1 MSRVGLKLTIVCK
14 FGTKYKMRT
23 LVIGFGLLTLCLLV
37 LFKVAEVQYS
47 QGNARLEIIV
57 ALAAVLFFFIG
68 YYVNLRSNKNTGSDP
83 PGITKSSQSPESPN
97 PDQIKKMGLTS
108 RELEV
113 LEKMAM
119 GLSNQE
125 IGQALFLSES
135 TIKTH
140 VSNILLKMEVKNR
153 ILAVQQAKNLKII
166 S

>member
-1 MSRVGLKLTIVCK
+1 VESSPQVVTIS
-14 FGTKYKMRT
+14 
-23 LVIGFGLLTLCLLV
+23 
-37 LFKVAEVQYS
+37 A
-47 QGNARLEIIV
+47 
-57 ALAAVLFFFIG
+57 
-68 YYVNLRSNKNTGSDP
+68 
-83 PGITKSSQSPESPN
+83 QSPESPN
-97 PDQIKKMGLTS
+97 LDQIKKIGLTA

-119 GLSNQE
+119 GMSNQE

>member
-1 MSRVGLKLTIVCK
+1 MCIRDSPIS
-14 FGTKYKMRT
+14 
-23 LVIGFGLLTLCLLV
+23 
-37 LFKVAEVQYS
+37 AQ
-47 QGNARLEIIV
+47 RL
-57 ALAAVLFFFIG
+57 
-68 YYVNLRSNKNTGSDP
+68 D
-83 PGITKSSQSPESPN
+83 SPN
-97 PDQIKKMGLTS
+97 LDQIKKIGLTF

-119 GLSNQE
+119 GMSNQE

>member
-1 MSRVGLKLTIVCK
+1 
-14 FGTKYKMRT
+14 MRT

-68 YYVNLRSNKNTGSDP
+68 YYVNLRANK
-83 PGITKSSQSPESPN
+83 KAESSPQVVPISAQRLDSPN
-97 PDQIKKMGLTS
+97 LDQIKKIGLTF

-119 GLSNQE
+119 GMSNQE